1 MNRFFYFLFSFTSF
15 SSSSF
20 TLPHIFGCNFSSV
33 TQFLKQN
40 KNTFCY
46 LALLVSYCLFI
57 GLFLVFWYWKILSII
72 GLFLPWDQDWLV
84 IGVWRLRHARNTL
97 SHLTHYLARNTL
109 YHLAHFLICNT
120 LSQFK
125 HYFTEHIISHV
136 THYLTL
142 NFILPIKS
150 SHT

>member
-97 SHLTHYLARNTL
+97 SHLTHYL
-109 YHLAHFLICNT
+109 ICNT
-120 LSQFK
+120 LSHLK
-125 HYFTEHIISHV
+125 LYITEHIISHV
-136 THYLTL
+136 THHLTL
-142 NFILPIKS
+142 KFIILITLF
-150 SHT
+150 HM